1 MVERDYCAR
10 RLVHLLVVVTLCLVA
25 RFEFHAKAMDKRL
38 FRYYLKSSI
47 SSTPTAAAFRGL
59 GHPRPCSNALCCFI
73 IFRVGTM
80 RVFCNE
86 PIQRLDGKVNF
97 TIMVVRRVAIKRVD
111 TCSTVVVSIPF
122 AFIVKRLGFLS
133 LQRFLT
139 IARLVVVV
147 VVVIVEWFTAA
158 AAGAGDL

>member
-1 MVERDYCAR
+1 
-10 RLVHLLVVVTLCLVA
+10 
-25 RFEFHAKAMDKRL
+25 
-38 FRYYLKSSI
+38 
-47 SSTPTAAAFRGL
+47 
-59 GHPRPCSNALCCFI
+59 
-73 IFRVGTM
+73 
-80 RVFCNE
+80 
-86 PIQRLDGKVNF
+86 
-97 TIMVVRRVAIKRVD
+97 MVVRRVAIKRVD

-139 IARLVVVV
+139 IARLVVVIV